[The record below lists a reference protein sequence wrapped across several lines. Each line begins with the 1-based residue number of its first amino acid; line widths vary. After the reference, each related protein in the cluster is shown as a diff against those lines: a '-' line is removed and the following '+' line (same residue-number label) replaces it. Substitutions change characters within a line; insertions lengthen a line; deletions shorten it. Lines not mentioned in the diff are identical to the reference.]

1 MKINV
6 ASNDVC
12 ELKFKLYS
20 NAVVQNGSSV
30 ESLNTIVYFSGLNHK
45 S

>member
-6 ASNDVC
+6 AFNDVC

-30 ESLNTIVYFSGLNHK
+30 ESLDPII
-45 S
+45 